1 MNAGFNVAPATFPTP
16 WAARAF
22 AIVIALSQAGWFE
35 LRDFQRALI
44 RSIQA
49 RESTGGR
56 IGGEAA
62 YYDCWVEAL
71 TSLISEKGVSP
82 GQLSEVEDAIH
93 KRIALLKDDQQHH
106 HHGHGH
112 DHGHA
117 HGQDVHDAC
126 RPIFVE
132 AAQ

>member
-1 MNAGFNVAPATFPTP
+1 MNAGFDVAPTTFPTP

-22 AIVIALSQAGWFE
+22 AIITAVSQAGWFE
-35 LRDFQRALI
+35 LRDFQQALI

-49 RESTGGR
+49 RESTGGC
-56 IGGEAA
+56 IGDEAA

-71 TSLISEKGVSP
+71 TSLVREKGVSP
-82 GQLSEVEDAIH
+82 GHFSEVEDAIH
-93 KRIALLKDDQQHH
+93 RRIALLKDDQRHH
-106 HHGHGH
+106 HNHGHGY
-112 DHGHA
+112 DHG
-117 HGQDVHDAC
+117 HGQDVRDAP